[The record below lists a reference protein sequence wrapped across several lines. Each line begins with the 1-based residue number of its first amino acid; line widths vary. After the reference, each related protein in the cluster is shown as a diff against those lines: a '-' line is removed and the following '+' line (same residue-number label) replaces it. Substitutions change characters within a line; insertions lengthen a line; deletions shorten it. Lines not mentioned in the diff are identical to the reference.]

1 MTQEEL
7 LKDLIETT
15 HHLMESATYYKA
27 MKPLQLNARLS
38 DDSWSIL
45 ECFEHMNRY
54 DGFYIKEL
62 RTKLESS
69 ENIGTHERLF
79 QSGWIGGR
87 TANSM
92 LPKAEKKLNK
102 MSTFKRMN
110 PIGSSLETTVI
121 DTFLEDQGSML
132 DIFQLAKEKNL
143 NKIRVNLTIPILKF
157 KAGDAMRFI
166 QNHSVRHLVQ
176 CKRILDGS
184 K

>member
-7 LKDLIETT
+7 LEDLIETT
-15 HHLMESATYYKA
+15 HHLMESAMYYKA
-27 MKPLQLNARLS
+27 MNPKQLNARLS

-45 ECFEHMNRY
+45 ECFEHMNRF
-54 DGFYIKEL
+54 DEFYIKEL
-62 RTKLESS
+62 RKRLESDPD
-69 ENIGTHERLF
+69 IGTHERLF

-102 MSTFKRMN
+102 MRTFKRMN
-110 PIGSSLETTVI
+110 PIGSSLDSAVI
-121 DTFLEDQGSML
+121 DTFLEDQEAML
-132 DIFQLAKEKNL
+132 EIFKMAKEKNL
-143 NKIRVNLTIPILKF
+143 NKIRVNLTIPIIKF

-176 CKRILDGS
+176 CKRVLDGL